1 MFNVIVLGL
10 TSLFVDVSSEMVYPL
25 LPLFLTL
32 RLGVTP
38 AIVGIIEGIA
48 ESVASLLKVFS
59 GALSDKLGRRKGIAI
74 GGYSCSAIGKV
85 FLIFATAWPG
95 VLVSRVIDRLGKGIR
110 TAPRDALIAESTDS
124 GKRGAAFGLHRFMDS
139 FGASVGILLSYYFI
153 TKYNGDYKTVFIY
166 SIIPAV
172 LGVGFLFL
180 AREKAKVQ
188 AQAKKATLLNLN
200 WRSLNPRLR
209 AFLIVTVV
217 FTLGNSS
224 NEFLLLRAGN
234 LGFSA
239 GQVILCYLTYKVLQ
253 SITSYPAGRISDVFG
268 RRGMLVGGYLTYG
281 LVYLGFALA
290 KGPSLLWLLFA
301 AYGVYNGV
309 TEGVEKALVSDIAP
323 ADQKATLIG
332 LHATLVGVGLFPAS
346 ALAGL
351 LWNALGAAAPF
362 YFGGV
367 MGIAAS
373 AGLFLVLRGESSQ
386 RGMAAQ
392 A

>member
-1 MFNVIVLGL
+1 
-10 TSLFVDVSSEMVYPL
+10 MVYPL
-25 LPLFLTL
+25 LPLFLVMK
-32 RLGVTP
+32 LGVTP
-38 AIVGIIEGIA
+38 AIVGMIEGIA

-59 GALSDKLGRRKGIAI
+59 GALSDKLGRRKSIAI
-74 GGYSCSAIGKV
+74 GGYSCSAFGKV
-85 FLIFATAWPG
+85 FLIFATAWPS

-110 TAPRDALIAESTDS
+110 TAPRDALIAESTDA
-124 GKRGAAFGLHRFMDS
+124 GRQGAAFGLHRFMDA
-139 FGASVGILLSYYFI
+139 FGASIGILLSYHFI
-153 TKYNGDYKTVFIY
+153 TRYNGDFKIVFAY

-172 LGVGFLFL
+172 LGVVFLFF
-180 AREKAKVQ
+180 AREKAKSP
-188 AQAKKATLLNLN
+188 AQSKKGHLVNFS

-209 AFLIVTVV
+209 AFLIVTVI

-239 GQVILCYLTYKVLQ
+239 GGVILCYLTYKVLQ
-253 SITSYPAGRISDVFG
+253 SITSYPAGRISDVIG

-281 LVYLGFALA
+281 LVYLGFAVA
-290 KGPSLLWLLFA
+290 KTPSFLWLLFA

-323 ADQKATLIG
+323 VDQKATLIG
-332 LHATLVGVGLFPAS
+332 LHATLVGIGLLPAS

-351 LWNALGAAAPF
+351 LWSVFGAAAPF

-373 AGLFLVLRGESSQ
+373 AGLFLVLRGESSEKS
-386 RGMAAQ
+386 MAVQ
-392 A
+392 P